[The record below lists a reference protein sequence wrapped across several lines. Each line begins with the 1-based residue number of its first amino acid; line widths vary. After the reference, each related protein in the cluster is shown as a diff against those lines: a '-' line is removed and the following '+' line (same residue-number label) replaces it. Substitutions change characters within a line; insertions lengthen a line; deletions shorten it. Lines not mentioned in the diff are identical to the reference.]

1 MLEEKTI
8 QYRQYKNL
16 LIRARSNQGAIFQTN
31 NELLVF
37 YSDVQLSDWSIL
49 DMFILCFWLANFQ
62 INGLHY

>member
-16 LIRARSNQGAIFQTN
+16 LICARSNQGATFQTN

-49 DMFILCFWLANFQ
+49 DMFILCF
-62 INGLHY
+62 